1 MGFGSFLK
9 SSLKEQLGSWD
20 DFSDGF
26 KEGFFGNDYFR
37 DYKHGSKV
45 FVADGHALA
54 PTNKFLFHVYFTLN
68 TAEIPELAKA
78 MGGAEGSSRIGM
90 LVKTVKLPTFNF
102 EVEEMNQYN
111 RKRYIQ
117 KKINYRPVN
126 ITFHDDGSDTIRSM
140 WYNYYNY
147 YYNDPS
153 YGYDGQGSNNPSY
166 NDRDIYDNFRPIS
179 DWGFSGSGP
188 NGYDK
193 PAFFKDIKIYGLNRG
208 NFTSYTLINPIITDW
223 DHDTFDY
230 SAGSEVMQHS
240 MSISYETVKYGR
252 GKVGAEVKGF
262 GDSAVYDTS
271 PSPLRAGSTASLF
284 GRGGILD
291 SGNSI
296 LDDLASGNILGA
308 IRTGGSLRNTLKGRN
323 VGSLV
328 ASELVSG
335 AISTGLNYISAGG
348 ANNGSGFSIPSLGGI
363 GNLAS
368 NAVSGIGNMTSGLF
382 SSSNFGSMS
391 TLQISNTVPDL
402 GNRTNSFAGVST
414 SANQLAQQFAP
425 GTELHTNYT
434 AFFNN
439 MKASMEPGMAVAE
452 KEMSNVASSISTNIA
467 PSITNLQDGIP
478 SADSLK
484 QIASNAGPALQ
495 NAQKTFAPVAQSI
508 SQQMQKL
515 VNSGEMKQMTNSFK
529 NAAGNVVSNGSNIG
543 L

>member
-20 DFSDGF
+20 EFSDGF

-37 DYKHGSKV
+37 DYKHASKT

-68 TAEIPELAKA
+68 TAEIPSLSRA
-78 MGGAEGSSRIGM
+78 MGGAEGASRIGM

-117 KKINYRPVN
+117 KKINYRPVSL
-126 ITFHDDGSDTIRSM
+126 TFHDDGSDSVRSM
-140 WYNYYNY
+140 WYNYYSY
-147 YYNDPS
+147 YYDDPG
-153 YGYDGQGSNNPSY
+153 YGYDGRGSNNPGY
-166 NDRDIYDNFRPIS
+166 NDRDIYNNGRVVH
-179 DWGFSGSGP
+179 DWGFSGEGP

-230 SAGSEVMQHS
+230 SAGGDVMQHT

-252 GKVGAEVKGF
+252 GKVGSEVKGF

-291 SGNSI
+291 AGGSI
-296 LDDLASGNILGA
+296 LNDLASGNILGA
-308 IRTGGSLRNTLKGRN
+308 IRTGGSLRNTLKGTN
-323 VGSLV
+323 VSSLV

-335 AISTGLNYISAGG
+335 AISFGTNYVSSDRSRG
-348 ANNGSGFSIPSLGGI
+348 NSSGFSIPSLGSGI
-363 GNLAS
+363 STIVGGVG
-368 NAVSGIGNMTSGLF
+368 NAVTGLF
-382 SSSNFGSMS
+382 SGTNFGSLNNSLSNS
-391 TLQISNTVPDL
+391 TYNV
-402 GNRTNSFAGVST
+402 TNVFGGTST
-414 SANQLAQQFAP
+414 SINQLAQQMAP
-425 GTELHTNYT
+425 GTELNSNYT
-434 AFFNN
+434 TVFNN
-439 MKASMEPGMAVAE
+439 MKTTMEPGMAVMETQMTSFAADINA
-452 KEMSNVASSISTNIA
+452 SNI
-467 PSITNLQDGIP
+467 PSITNINSIP
-478 SADSLK
+478 SADSLR
-484 QIASNAGPALQ
+484 QVATNFSPVLQ
-495 NAQKTFAPVAQSI
+495 NASRSFAPIAQDI
-508 SQQMQKL
+508 AAQMKT
-515 VNSGEMKQMTNSFK
+515 VTGSNEFKQLTSDLRDT
-529 NAAGNVVSNGSNIG
+529 AGNVFSNGVNISQ
-543 L
+543 

>member
-1 MGFGSFLK
+1 MSFGSFLK
-9 SSLKEQLGSWD
+9 DSLKEQLGSWD

-26 KEGFFGNDYFR
+26 KEGFFGNDNFR
-37 DYKHGSKV
+37 DYKHGSKT

-68 TAEIPELAKA
+68 TAEIPTLSEA
-78 MGGAEGSSRIGM
+78 MGGAEGVSRIGM

-117 KKINYRPVN
+117 KKINYRPVSL
-126 ITFHDDGSDTIRSM
+126 TFHDDGSDTVRSM

-166 NDRDIYDNFRPIS
+166 NDRDIYNNERTTH
-179 DWGFSGSGP
+179 DWGFSGKGP

-252 GKVGAEVKGF
+252 GKVGAEVRGF

-271 PSPLRAGSTASLF
+271 PSPLRAGSTTSLF

-308 IRTGGSLRNTLKGRN
+308 IRTGGSLRNTLKGTN
-323 VGSLV
+323 VSSLI

-335 AISTGLNYISAGG
+335 AISTGLNYIS
-348 ANNGSGFSIPSLGGI
+348 NNKSNNSSGFSIPSL
-363 GNLAS
+363 S
-368 NAVSGIGNMTSGLF
+368 SGISAITTGVTSSLF
-382 SSSNFGSMS
+382 SGNIFGSSNTS
-391 TLQISNTVPDL
+391 TLPGVTNTF
-402 GNRTNSFAGVST
+402 GGVSSST
-414 SANQLAQQFAP
+414 NQLAEKFAP
-425 GTELHTNYT
+425 GTLNTSDFSSMFAT
-434 AFFNN
+434 
-439 MKASMEPGMAVAE
+439 MKASIAPGMAVLE
-452 KEMSNVASSISTNIA
+452 TQMSSVASASTTDVL
-467 PSITNLQDGIP
+467 PSVSALQDAIP
-478 SADSLK
+478 SADSLASANTVLTN
-484 QIASNAGPALQ
+484 ASNS
-495 NAQKTFAPVAQSI
+495 FAPVAQSI
-508 SQQMQKL
+508 SQQMDTL
-515 VNSGEMKQMTNSFK
+515 VNSGEMQQLSSNLK
-529 NAAGNVVSNGSNIG
+529 NTAGDVFSNGSNISQ
-543 L
+543 

>member
-1 MGFGSFLK
+1 MSFGSYLK
-9 SSLKEQLGSWD
+9 DSLKEQLGSWD
-20 DFSDGF
+20 DFGDGF
-26 KEGFFGNDYFR
+26 KEGFFETDYVR
-37 DYKHGSKV
+37 DYKHASKT

-68 TAEIPELAKA
+68 TAEIPTLSEA
-78 MGGAEGSSRIGM
+78 MGGAEGVSRIGM

-117 KKINYRPVN
+117 KKINYRPVSL
-126 ITFHDDGSDTIRSM
+126 TFHDDGSDTVRSM

-166 NDRDIYDNFRPIS
+166 NDRDIYDNERTTH
-179 DWGFSGSGP
+179 DWGFSGKGP

-230 SAGSEVMQHS
+230 SAGAEVMQHS

-252 GKVGAEVKGF
+252 GKVGAEVRGF

-271 PSPLRAGSTASLF
+271 PSPLRAGSTTSLF

-308 IRTGGSLRNTLKGRN
+308 IRTGGSLRNTLKGTN
-323 VGSLV
+323 VSSLI

-335 AISTGLNYISAGG
+335 AISTGLNYIS
-348 ANNGSGFSIPSLGGI
+348 NNKSNNSSGFSIPSL
-363 GNLAS
+363 S
-368 NAVSGIGNMTSGLF
+368 SGISAITSGASSLF
-382 SSSNFGSMS
+382 SGNIFGSSNTS
-391 TLQISNTVPDL
+391 TLPGVTNTF
-402 GNRTNSFAGVST
+402 GGVSSST
-414 SANQLAQQFAP
+414 NQLAEKFAP
-425 GTELHTNYT
+425 GTLNTSDFSSMFAT
-434 AFFNN
+434 
-439 MKASMEPGMAVAE
+439 MKASFAPGMAVLE
-452 KEMSNVASSISTNIA
+452 TQMSSIASALSTDVL
-467 PSITNLQDGIP
+467 PSVSALQDAIP
-478 SADSLK
+478 SADSLASANTALTK
-484 QIASNAGPALQ
+484 ASNS
-495 NAQKTFAPVAQSI
+495 FAPVAQSI
-508 SQQMQKL
+508 SQQMDTL
-515 VNSGEMKQMTNSFK
+515 VKSGEMQQLSSNLK
-529 NAAGNVVSNGSNIG
+529 NTAGTVFSNGSNIG
-543 L
+543 Q

>member
-20 DFSDGF
+20 DFSGGF

-37 DYKHGSKV
+37 DYKHGSKL

-68 TAEIPELAKA
+68 TAEIPELNKA
-78 MGGAEGSSRIGM
+78 MGGAEGASRIGM

-126 ITFHDDGSDTIRSM
+126 IAFHDDGSDSVRSM

-153 YGYDGQGSNNPSY
+153 YGYDGQGSSNPGY
-166 NDRDIYDNFRPIS
+166 NDRDIYSNSRS
-179 DWGFSGSGP
+179 TYDWGFNGSGP
-188 NGYDK
+188 NGDEK
-193 PAFFKDIKIYGLNRG
+193 PAFFKDIKIYGMNRG

-230 SAGSEVMQHS
+230 SAGSETMQHT
-240 MSISYETVKYGR
+240 MTISYETVKYGR
-252 GKVGAEVKGF
+252 GKVGSEVKGF

-284 GRGGILD
+284 GRGGIVD
-291 SGNSI
+291 SGQSI
-296 LDDLASGNILGA
+296 MDDLASGNILGA
-308 IRTGGSLRNTLKGRN
+308 IRTGGSLRNTLKGSN

-328 ASELVSG
+328 ASELVSS
-335 AISTGLNYISAGG
+335 AISMGTNYLS
-348 ANNGSGFSIPSLGGI
+348 NNGSSLGSAFSIPSLGGGI
-363 GNLAS
+363 SDVVG
-368 NAVSGIGNMTSGLF
+368 GIGSAAKNLF
-382 SSSNFGSMS
+382 GGSMP
-391 TLQISNTVPDL
+391 NL
-402 GNRTNSFAGVST
+402 GDITGGLTNSFSGVST
-414 SANQLAQQFAP
+414 SANQLAQKMAP
-425 GTELHTNYT
+425 GLELNTSDYSSMF
-434 AFFNN
+434 AG
-439 MKASMEPGMAVAE
+439 MKATMEPGMAVAE
-452 KEMSNVASSISTNIA
+452 GMMDDALDAVSGISL
-467 PSITNLQDGIP
+467 PSITSLTDSIP

-484 QIASNAGPALQ
+484 QIASDVSPTLQ
-495 NAQKTFAPVAQSI
+495 SAVKSFAPVSQDI
-508 SQQMQKL
+508 TQQMKVL
-515 VNSGEMKQMTNSFK
+515 VNSGEMKQMTSSLNK
-529 NAAGNVVSNGSNIG
+529 LAGDVYSNGVRIG
-543 L
+543 Q

>member
-20 DFSDGF
+20 DFSGGF

-68 TAEIPELAKA
+68 TAEIPELSKA
-78 MGGAEGSSRIGM
+78 MGGAEGAARIGM

-117 KKINYRPVN
+117 KKINYRPVS
-126 ITFHDDGSDTIRSM
+126 ITFHDDGSDSVRSM

-166 NDRDIYDNFRPIS
+166 NERDIYSNYRGIH

-252 GKVGAEVKGF
+252 GKVGSEVKGF

-271 PSPLRAGSTASLF
+271 PSPLRAGSTATLF
-284 GRGGILD
+284 GRGGIID
-291 SGNSI
+291 SGSSI

-308 IRTGGSLRNTLKGRN
+308 IRTGGSLRNTLKGTN

-328 ASELVSG
+328 ASEVVST
-335 AISTGLNYISAGG
+335 AISTGLNYIS
-348 ANNGSGFSIPSLGGI
+348 NQGSRGNSSAFSIPGLGSV

-368 NAVSGIGNMTSGLF
+368 NAISGIGNTVTGLF
-382 SSSNFGSMS
+382 SGSSFGSISSNAM
-391 TLQISNTVPDL
+391 PDI
-402 GNRTNSFAGVST
+402 GGITNMFEGVST
-414 SANQLAQQFAP
+414 SANQLAQNMAP
-425 GTELHTNYT
+425 GVKLNTSDYSSMFAT
-434 AFFNN
+434 
-439 MKASMEPGMAVAE
+439 MKASLEPGMAVAE
-452 KEMSNVASSISTNIA
+452 KQMSSIANDVSTSIA
-467 PSITNLQDGIP
+467 PSITNLQNNIP

-484 QIASNAGPALQ
+484 QIASDTASALNNAT
-495 NAQKTFAPVAQSI
+495 KTFAPVAENI
-508 SQQMQKL
+508 TQQMNKL
-515 VNSGEMKQMTNSFK
+515 VKSGEMRQMTDSFK
-529 NAAGNVVSNGSNIG
+529 STAGDVFSNGKR

>member
-1 MGFGSFLK
+1 MSFGSFLK
-9 SSLKEQLGSWD
+9 DSLKEQLGSWD

-26 KEGFFGNDYFR
+26 KEGFFGNDNFR
-37 DYKHGSKV
+37 DYKHGSKT

-68 TAEIPELAKA
+68 TAEIPKLSEA
-78 MGGAEGSSRIGM
+78 MGGAEGVSRIGM

-117 KKINYRPVN
+117 KKINYRPVSL
-126 ITFHDDGSDTIRSM
+126 TFHDDGSDTVRSM

-166 NDRDIYDNFRPIS
+166 NDRDIYNNERTTH
-179 DWGFSGSGP
+179 DWGFSGKGP

-230 SAGSEVMQHS
+230 SAGAEVMQHS

-252 GKVGAEVKGF
+252 GKVGAEVRGF

-271 PSPLRAGSTASLF
+271 PSPLRAGSTTSLF

-308 IRTGGSLRNTLKGRN
+308 IRTGGSLRNTLKGTN
-323 VGSLV
+323 VSSLI

-335 AISTGLNYISAGG
+335 AISTGLNYIS
-348 ANNGSGFSIPSLGGI
+348 NNKSNNSSGFSIPSL
-363 GNLAS
+363 S
-368 NAVSGIGNMTSGLF
+368 SGISAITTGVTSSLF
-382 SSSNFGSMS
+382 SGNIFGSSNTS
-391 TLQISNTVPDL
+391 TLPGVTNTF
-402 GNRTNSFAGVST
+402 GGVSSST
-414 SANQLAQQFAP
+414 NQLAAKLAP
-425 GTELHTNYT
+425 GVSLNTSDFEHMFAT
-434 AFFNN
+434 
-439 MKASMEPGMAVAE
+439 MQSSMPQGMAVLE
-452 KEMSNVASSISTNIA
+452 GSTGSISNALSGVTL
-467 PSITNLQDGIP
+467 PSVANLQDGIP
-478 SADSLK
+478 SMDSLK
-484 QIASNAGPALQ
+484 NMANDLTPSLNSVA
-495 NAQKTFAPVAQSI
+495 KSFAPVSQSI
-508 SQQMQKL
+508 SQQMNTL
-515 VNSGEMKQMTNSFK
+515 VKSGEVKKLTNSMQS
-529 NAAGNVVSNGSNIG
+529 AGDVFSNGIKIG
-543 L
+543 Q